1 MLSRP
6 QGKFPE
12 LYRFS
17 SYVSSTLRVYGFEGM
32 WLPTVSYVY
41 TNMPLASFFHNEN
54 MEMRLEIWGSV
65 KYTWNFSSILFPED
79 DLYEIAFY
87 VFILVRNFLML
98 KPFEPFD
105 GKVVFL
111 FFIDIALSLGCP
123 SLFVPIQTYIQH

>member
-1 MLSRP
+1 
-6 QGKFPE
+6 
-12 LYRFS
+12 
-17 SYVSSTLRVYGFEGM
+17 
-32 WLPTVSYVY
+32 
-41 TNMPLASFFHNEN
+41 
-54 MEMRLEIWGSV
+54 MRLEIWGSV